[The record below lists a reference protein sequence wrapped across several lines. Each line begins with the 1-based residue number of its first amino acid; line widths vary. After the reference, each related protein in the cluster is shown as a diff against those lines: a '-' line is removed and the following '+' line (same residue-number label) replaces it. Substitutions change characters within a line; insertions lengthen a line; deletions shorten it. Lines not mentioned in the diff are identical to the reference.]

1 MIGSPQKI
9 IFLRKIIE
17 GSGDK
22 SYGIQVAKMAG
33 LPKVVIERA
42 KEVLASHLLEK
53 RKSNKKIP
61 KLDFNQINFFREKDS
76 ALIKKIK
83 NIDINDITPI
93 EALLILKD
101 LKNEFDN

>member
-1 MIGSPQKI
+1 MRSISKGT
-9 IFLRKIIE
+9 
-17 GSGDK
+17 GDK

-83 NIDINDITPI
+83 NIDINDITPNRGI
-93 EALLILKD
+93 IDIKRF
-101 LKNEFDN
+101 KK